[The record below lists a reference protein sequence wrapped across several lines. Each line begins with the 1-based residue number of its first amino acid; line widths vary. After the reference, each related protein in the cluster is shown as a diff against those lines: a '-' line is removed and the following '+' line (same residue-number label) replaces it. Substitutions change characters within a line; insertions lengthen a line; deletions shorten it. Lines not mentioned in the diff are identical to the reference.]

1 MAHPRRTTNGR
12 DEWSGR
18 SRVDEQLRN
27 GRTDGEARSTMSE
40 SERETVNGPQT
51 PEERLAVLL
60 VAVGDDRLALETGY
74 VGRVAESVSIRRVP
88 RTASVVAGVAEVDG
102 EVTVV
107 IDTPVLLGGEATP
120 IDENRPVVRLDRRR
134 DGDRVGLLVDGVEG
148 FENVDVERLAPVDR
162 EPRRESA
169 LAASAETPADHW
181 YRAAIEGSDG
191 TSPDRVGV
199 LDVEY
204 LLQRVA
210 STTQT

>member
-1 MAHPRRTTNGR
+1 
-12 DEWSGR
+12 
-18 SRVDEQLRN
+18 
-27 GRTDGEARSTMSE
+27 MSE

-107 IDTPVLLGGEATP
+107 IDTPVLLGGGPTP
-120 IDENRPVVRLDRRR
+120 VDDSRPVVRLDRRR

-169 LAASAETPADHW
+169 LAASSETPADHW